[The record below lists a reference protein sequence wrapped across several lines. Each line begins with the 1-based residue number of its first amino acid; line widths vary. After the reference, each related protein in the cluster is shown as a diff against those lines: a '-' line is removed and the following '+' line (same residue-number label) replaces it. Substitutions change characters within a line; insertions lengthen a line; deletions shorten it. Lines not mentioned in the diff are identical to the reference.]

1 MYKRQ
6 GQDLPRGAQRYG
18 GNTSQLHF
26 ESIFFDRNRWT
37 SPFREWTIRACET
50 LSIPVARA
58 WPMFLQTLLF
68 RRNYLKD
75 RGSAYLANEYAGF
88 LRIAGGKEDRFFLHL

>member
-1 MYKRQ
+1 
-6 GQDLPRGAQRYG
+6 
-18 GNTSQLHF
+18 
-26 ESIFFDRNRWT
+26 
-37 SPFREWTIRACET
+37 
-50 LSIPVARA
+50 VARA